1 MLYIFH
7 AIFLRLLNH
16 PANLVSLGMDTD
28 LDTLLAFFSAA
39 AASLLSAN
47 KTAGVVS
54 VSEWSALR
62 DADLMVR
69 LVEEALLLLS
79 MTGLRTGGGPLVG
92 GGGGAVGGLGG
103 LLELVLGAGAG
114 GIFPG
119 STVTR
124 VAGFAYKF
132 PLS

>member
-1 MLYIFH
+1 
-7 AIFLRLLNH
+7 
-16 PANLVSLGMDTD
+16 
-28 LDTLLAFFSAA
+28 
-39 AASLLSAN
+39 
-47 KTAGVVS
+47 
-54 VSEWSALR
+54 
-62 DADLMVR
+62 MVR

-103 LLELVLGAGAG
+103 LLELVGAGAG
-114 GIFPG
+114 GMFPG

-124 VAGFAYKF
+124 VAGFAYKL